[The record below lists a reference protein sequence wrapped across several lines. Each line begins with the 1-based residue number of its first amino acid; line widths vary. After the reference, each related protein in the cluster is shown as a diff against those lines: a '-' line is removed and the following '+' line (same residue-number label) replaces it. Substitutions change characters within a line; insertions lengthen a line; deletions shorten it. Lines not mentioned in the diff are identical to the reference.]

1 MALTLHGR
9 YLTESLFLMSAAPR
23 VVVACDKFKGS
34 LTADEVLKHIQGGVQ
49 SALPDADV
57 VGRLIGDG
65 GDGTVAAAVAAG
77 FTRHDVTVTG
87 PTGEPVDTYIA
98 EQDGIAVVELADAC
112 GLVKL
117 PHGLDAMNSSSRG
130 FGEAIIAALELKP
143 RQLVLGIGGSAS
155 TDGGAGMLVG
165 LGARLLNEQGHVVEP
180 SGANLA
186 RVESVDLRGV
196 PKALATCEVVL
207 ASDVDSPLFGELGAA
222 HVFAP
227 QKGATAEQVAELDL
241 NLRHWSRVVSRSCGR
256 DSSLLAGAGGAGGVG
271 FAALSILGASMRPG
285 IEVLLEMIAFHRT
298 LAGADLVITG
308 EGCLDEQSLA
318 GKTPIGVSAAAGT
331 AGVPTVAVCGV
342 NRLPEERTSAA
353 GITGVYALVD
363 EEPDVD
369 VCIRE
374 AGRLL
379 EKVVSRA
386 VMERLPAAARS

>member
-1 MALTLHGR
+1 
-9 YLTESLFLMSAAPR
+9 MSAAPR

-34 LTADEVLKHIQGGVQ
+34 LTAHEVLEHIRGGVQ
-49 SALPDADV
+49 TAAPDAEV

-87 PTGEPVDTYIA
+87 PTGEPVDTYFA
-98 EQDGIAVVELADAC
+98 ERDGIAVVELADAC

-117 PHGLDAMNSSSRG
+117 TGELDAMNSSSRG
-130 FGEAIIAALELKP
+130 FGEAILAALGTNP

-165 LGARLLNEQGHVVEP
+165 LGARLLNEHGHVVEP

-186 RVESVDLRGV
+186 RVESVDLKGLPR
-196 PKALATCEVVL
+196 ALGSCEVVL
-207 ASDVDSPLFGELGAA
+207 ASDVDSPLCGELGAA
-222 HVFAP
+222 HVFGP
-227 QKGATAEQVAELDL
+227 QKGASPEQVAQLDE
-241 NLRHWSRVVSRSCGR
+241 NLRHWSRVVWRSCGR
-256 DSSLLAGAGGAGGVG
+256 DSSVLPGAGGAGGVG
-271 FAALSILGASMRPG
+271 FAALSVLGASMRPG
-285 IEVLLEMIAFHRT
+285 IEVLLEMIAFHNT

-342 NRLPEERTSAA
+342 NRLPAERTAAA
-353 GITGVYALVD
+353 GIAGVYALVD

-379 EKVVSRA
+379 EKIVAQA
-386 VMERLPAAARS
+386 VTERLEKQS